1 MTLSVSAHP
10 DPRDVRFLDERIN
23 AFNVE
28 STHVDDGKEVAIFI
42 RDPGGK
48 ILAGLYGWTWA
59 KCLQVEYLWVDESE
73 RGKGHGS
80 EMLRTAE
87 QSAIERGCRQALL
100 DTHSFQAPDFYEK
113 RGYVVFGVVDD
124 YPPGHKKFYLRK
136 QLQPP
141 DA

>member
-1 MTLSVSAHP
+1 MTQSVSAHP

-28 STHVDDGKEVAIFI
+28 STHIHDGKEIAIFM
-42 RDPGGK
+42 RDAGGT

-59 KCLQVEYLWVDESE
+59 QCLQVEYLWVDASE

-80 EMLRTAE
+80 ELLRTAE
-87 QSAIERGCRQALL
+87 QIAFERGCRQALL
-100 DTHSFQAPDFYEK
+100 DTHSFQAPDFYQK
-113 RGYVVFGVVDD
+113 RGYVIFGTVDD
-124 YPPGHKKFYLRK
+124 YPPGHKKYYLRK

-141 DA
+141 EA